1 MMTKPL
7 QINQSVYTDLQTLS
21 HFWCFKRKPVAS
33 AISQVLSDFESQ
45 VNEQISDLTLGH
57 QERLALLETEHSDQI
72 TDLTH
77 RHQQAQEAQKRSL
90 TARIDDL
97 EAQHTEQASRNAQ
110 LTEQVASLNECV
122 IEAEALLSKNS
133 ANMQVLQELK
143 QELDTTHQQLQQDYT
158 QLHHDNL
165 TLNERFTLVQSIL
178 AASPAYNP
186 GLDTFR
192 TLLDEDYA
200 EFAAEESSLANEA
213 GALLALQ
220 KIASE
225 LEQANAFPPASG
237 KTLIGVAG
245 GFSSGKSEF
254 INSFIKDSSI
264 RLATGM
270 NPVTVI
276 PSFVVCAPYSRIC
289 GYAHNGGSVTLSNK
303 IYKALSHDYVAAFGF
318 DLRSIM
324 PTISLQA
331 PMDESLCEN
340 ICLIDTPGY
349 NPGKGNQA
357 EASDRETTVKF
368 LEPCSAMIWV
378 IGLDPAGTISQTDIE
393 FIRQLPFQGEDLYL
407 ILNKADV
414 KSQEDTEAIMETVS
428 DELTLAGIHC
438 AGMTAYSSTRKR
450 HYATSGLTFDDFLAS
465 KNKRHNITS
474 SYTDKIASVF
484 NLYDKALKDDLERVQ
499 QLRVK
504 IKDLQLR
511 TLKESGSSGLK
522 EINHVTDFLSQ
533 QLGNEKLLAKL
544 IAQSKQLNAAFSAA
558 ARQVISVIQQGEA
571 VQ

>member
-1 MMTKPL
+1 MMTESL
-7 QINQSVYTDLQTLS
+7 QINQTVYTDLQTLS
-21 HFWCFKRKPVAS
+21 HFWCFKRKPLAS
-33 AISQVLSDFESQ
+33 AISQMLSDFEAQ

-57 QERLALLETEHSDQI
+57 QERLALLETEHSEQI
-72 TDLTH
+72 SDLTH
-77 RHQQAQEAQKRSL
+77 RHQQAQDAQKHYL
-90 TARIDDL
+90 TAKINEL
-97 EAQHTEQASRNAQ
+97 EAQRIVQFSRNVQ
-110 LTEQVASLNECV
+110 LTEQVASLNESV
-122 IEAEALLSKNS
+122 IEMEALLSKNR
-133 ANMQVLQELK
+133 AKMQVLQELK
-143 QELDTTHQQLQQDYT
+143 HELDTTHQQLQQDYT
-158 QLHHDNL
+158 QLHQDNL
-165 TLNERFTLVQSIL
+165 TLNERFALVQSIL
-178 AASPAYNP
+178 AASPAKNP

-192 TLLDEDYA
+192 NLLNNNYA
-200 EFAAEESSLANEA
+200 QFAAEESSLANEA

-254 INSFIKDSSI
+254 INSFIKDGSI

-289 GYAHNGGSVTLSNK
+289 GYAHNGGSVTLSSK
-303 IYKALSHDYVAAFGF
+303 IYKALSHDYIAAFGF

-331 PMDESLCEN
+331 PMDEVLFEN

-349 NPGKGNQA
+349 NPGSGSLA
-357 EASDRETTVKF
+357 EASDRDTTVKF
-368 LEPCSAMIWV
+368 LQPCSAMIWV

-393 FIRQLPFQGEDLYL
+393 LIRQLPFQGEDLYL

-414 KSQEDTEAIMETVS
+414 KSQEDIAAIMETVA
-428 DELTLAGIHC
+428 DELTLADIRC

-450 HYATSGLTFDDFLAS
+450 HYATSGLTFDDFLLS

-474 SYTDKIASVF
+474 GYTEKIACVF
-484 NLYDKALKDDLERVQ
+484 DLYDKALRDDLERIQ

-504 IKDLQLR
+504 IKDLQLK
-511 TLKESGSSGLK
+511 TLKESGASGLK
-522 EINHVTDFLSQ
+522 EINHITDFLSQ

>member
-1 MMTKPL
+1 MMTKSL
-7 QINQSVYTDLQTLS
+7 QIDQTVYTDLQTLS
-21 HFWCFKRKPVAS
+21 HFWCFKRKPLAS
-33 AISQVLSDFESQ
+33 AISQMLSDFEAQ
-45 VNEQISDLTLGH
+45 VNEQISDLILGH
-57 QERLALLETEHSDQI
+57 QERLELLETEHSEQI
-72 TDLTH
+72 SDLTQ
-77 RHQQAQEAQKRSL
+77 RHQLTQDAQKHFLTAKIDDIEAQ
-90 TARIDDL
+90 RI
-97 EAQHTEQASRNAQ
+97 EQVSRNVQ
-110 LTEQVASLNECV
+110 LTEQVASLNENV
-122 IEAEALLSKNS
+122 IEVEALLSKNR

-143 QELDTTHQQLQQDYT
+143 HELDTTHQQLQQDYT
-158 QLHHDNL
+158 QLHQDNL
-165 TLNERFTLVQSIL
+165 TLNERFMLVQSIL
-178 AASPAYNP
+178 AASPDKNP

-192 TLLDEDYA
+192 NLLNNNYA

-254 INSFIKDSSI
+254 INSFIKDNSI
-264 RLATGM
+264 RLATGI

-289 GYAHNGGSVTLSNK
+289 GYARNGGRVILSNK
-303 IYKALSHDYVAAFGF
+303 IYKALSHDYIAAFGF

-331 PMDESLCEN
+331 PMDETLFDN

-349 NPGKGNQA
+349 NPGTGSLA
-357 EASDRETTVKF
+357 EASDRDTTVKF

-393 FIRQLPFQGEDLYL
+393 FIRQLPFQGEDLYI

-414 KSQEDTEAIMETVS
+414 KSQEDTEAIMKTVA
-428 DELTLAGIHC
+428 DELILAGIRC

-450 HYATSGLTFDDFLAS
+450 HYATSGLTFDDFLLS

-474 SYTDKIASVF
+474 GYAEKIAHVF
-484 NLYDKALKDDLERVQ
+484 NRYDKALRDDLERVQ
-499 QLRVK
+499 NLRVK

-511 TLKESGSSGLK
+511 TLKESGASGLK

-533 QLGNEKLLAKL
+533 QLGNETLLEKL
-544 IAQSKQLNAAFSAA
+544 IAQSKQLNLAFSAA
-558 ARQVISVIQQGEA
+558 ARQVISVIQKGEA

>member
-7 QINQSVYTDLQTLS
+7 QINQSVYIDLQTLS

-33 AISQVLSDFESQ
+33 AISQVLSDFEAQ

-57 QERLALLETEHSDQI
+57 QKRLALLETEHSDQI
-72 TDLTH
+72 TDLTY

-97 EAQHTEQASRNAQ
+97 EAQHTELASRNSQ

-122 IEAEALLSKNS
+122 IEAEVLLSKNS

-178 AASPAYNP
+178 AASPANNP

-192 TLLDEDYA
+192 TLLHENYA

-270 NPVTVI
+270 NPITVI

-289 GYAHNGGSVTLSNK
+289 GYARNGGRVTLSNK
-303 IYKALSHDYVAAFGF
+303 IYKALSHDYIAAFGF

-324 PTISLQA
+324 PTISLQV
-331 PMDESLCEN
+331 PMDEALFEN

-349 NPGKGNQA
+349 NPGAGSLT
-357 EASDRETTVKF
+357 EASDRNITVKH
-368 LEPCSAMIWV
+368 LESCSVMIWV
-378 IGLDPAGTISQTDIE
+378 IGLDPAGTISHTDIE
-393 FIRQLPFQGEDLYL
+393 FIRQLPFEGGNLYI

-414 KSQEDTEAIMETVS
+414 KSQEDTEAIMETVA
-428 DELTLAGIHC
+428 DALTLAGIRY

-450 HYATSGLTFDDFLAS
+450 HYATSGINFDDFLIS
-465 KNKRHNITS
+465 KNKRHNITPG
-474 SYTDKIASVF
+474 YAENIDHVF
-484 NLYDKALKDDLERVQ
+484 RRYDKALRDDLERVQ
-499 QLRVK
+499 NLRVK

-511 TLKESGSSGLK
+511 TLKESGASGLK
-522 EINHVTDFLSQ
+522 EINHITDFLSH
-533 QLGNEKLLAKL
+533 QLGNEMLLEKL
-544 IAQSKQLNAAFSAA
+544 IVQSKQLNLAFSAA
-558 ARQVISVIQQGEA
+558 AGQVISFIQKGEA

>member
-1 MMTKPL
+1 MMTKSL
-7 QINQSVYTDLQTLS
+7 QLDQTVYTNLQTLS
-21 HFWCFKRKPVAS
+21 HFWCFKRKPLAS
-33 AISQVLSDFESQ
+33 AISQMLSDFEAQ

-57 QERLALLETEHSDQI
+57 LERLALLETEHSEQI
-72 TDLTH
+72 SDLRQ
-77 RHQQAQEAQKRSL
+77 RHQLAQDAQKHLL
-90 TARIDDL
+90 TAKIDDL
-97 EAQHTEQASRNAQ
+97 EAQRIEQVNRNVQ
-110 LTEQVASLNECV
+110 LTEQVASLNENV
-122 IEAEALLSKNS
+122 IEVEALLSKNR

-143 QELDTTHQQLQQDYT
+143 HELDTTHQQLQQDYT
-158 QLHHDNL
+158 QLHQDNL

-178 AASPAYNP
+178 AASPDKNP

-192 TLLDEDYA
+192 NLLNNNYA

-254 INSFIKDSSI
+254 INSFIKDDSI

-289 GYAHNGGSVTLSNK
+289 GYARNGGRVTLSNK
-303 IYKALSHDYVAAFGF
+303 IYKALSHDYIAAFGF

-331 PMDESLCEN
+331 PMNEALFEN

-349 NPGKGNQA
+349 NPGTGSLA

-393 FIRQLPFQGEDLYL
+393 FIRQLPFQGEDLYI

-414 KSQEDTEAIMETVS
+414 KSQEDTEAIMETVA
-428 DELTLAGIHC
+428 DELALAGIRC

-450 HYATSGLTFDDFLAS
+450 HYATSGLTFDDFLLS

-474 SYTDKIASVF
+474 GYTEKIASVF
-484 NLYDKALKDDLERVQ
+484 NRYDKALRDDLERVQ

-511 TLKESGSSGLK
+511 TLKESGASGLK

-533 QLGNEKLLAKL
+533 QLGNERLLEKL
-544 IAQSKQLNAAFSAA
+544 IEQSKQLNAAFSAA

>member
-1 MMTKPL
+1 MMTESL
-7 QINQSVYTDLQTLS
+7 QINRTVYTDLRILS
-21 HFWCFKRKPVAS
+21 HFCCFKRKPLAS
-33 AISQVLSDFESQ
+33 AISQMLSDFEAQ

-57 QERLALLETEHSDQI
+57 QERLALLETEYSEQI
-72 TDLTH
+72 SDLTH
-77 RHQQAQEAQKRSL
+77 SHQQAQDAQKHYL
-90 TARIDDL
+90 TAKIDELKVQRI
-97 EAQHTEQASRNAQ
+97 EQVSRNVQ
-110 LTEQVASLNECV
+110 LTEQVASLNESV
-122 IEAEALLSKNS
+122 IEVEALLSKNR
-133 ANMQVLQELK
+133 ANMQLLQELK
-143 QELDTTHQQLQQDYT
+143 HELDTTHQQLQQDYT
-158 QLHHDNL
+158 QLHQDNL
-165 TLNERFTLVQSIL
+165 TLNERFKLVQSIL
-178 AASPAYNP
+178 AARPAKNP

-192 TLLDEDYA
+192 NLLNNSYA

-225 LEQANAFPPASG
+225 LEQANAFPQASG

-303 IYKALSHDYVAAFGF
+303 IYKALSHDYIAAFGF

-324 PTISLQA
+324 PIISLQA
-331 PMDESLCEN
+331 PMDEALFEN

-349 NPGKGNQA
+349 NPGTGSLA
-357 EASDRETTVKF
+357 EASDRDITVKF

-378 IGLDPAGTISQTDIE
+378 IGLDPSGTISQTDIE

-414 KSQEDTEAIMETVS
+414 KSQEDTESIMETVS

-438 AGMTAYSSTRKR
+438 AGLTAYSSTRKR
-450 HYATSGLTFDDFLAS
+450 RYATSGLTFDDFLAS

-474 SYTDKIASVF
+474 GYTDKITSVF
-484 NLYDKALKDDLERVQ
+484 KLYDKALKDDLERVQ
-499 QLRVK
+499 QLHMK

-511 TLKESGSSGLK
+511 TLKESGASGLK

>member
-1 MMTKPL
+1 MMTESL
-7 QINQSVYTDLQTLS
+7 QINQTVYTDLQTLS
-21 HFWCFKRKPVAS
+21 HFWCFKRKPLVS
-33 AISQVLSDFESQ
+33 AISQMLSDFEAQ
-45 VNEQISDLTLGH
+45 MNEQISDLALGH
-57 QERLALLETEHSDQI
+57 QERLALLETEHSEQMS
-72 TDLTH
+72 DLTQ
-77 RHQQAQEAQKRSL
+77 RHQLAQDAQKHYL
-90 TARIDDL
+90 TAKIDDL
-97 EAQHTEQASRNAQ
+97 ELQRIEQVSRNVQ
-110 LTEQVASLNECV
+110 LTEQVASLNESV
-122 IEAEALLSKNS
+122 IEVEALLSKNR

-143 QELDTTHQQLQQDYT
+143 HELDTTHQQLQQDYT
-158 QLHHDNL
+158 QLHQDNL

-178 AASPAYNP
+178 AASPAKNS

-192 TLLDEDYA
+192 NLLNNNYA

-264 RLATGM
+264 KLATGM

-318 DLRSIM
+318 DLRNIM

-331 PMDESLCEN
+331 PMDEALFEN

-349 NPGKGNQA
+349 NPGTGSLV
-357 EASDRETTVKF
+357 EASDRDTSVKF

-393 FIRQLPFQGEDLYL
+393 FIRQLPFRSEDLYL

-414 KSQEDTEAIMETVS
+414 KSQEDTEAIMETVA
-428 DELTLAGIHC
+428 DELTLANISC

-450 HYATSGLTFDDFLAS
+450 RYATSGLTFDDFLLS

-474 SYTDKIASVF
+474 GYTDKITSVF
-484 NLYDKALKDDLERVQ
+484 KLYDKALKDDLDRVQ

-511 TLKESGSSGLK
+511 TLKESGASGLK

-533 QLGNEKLLAKL
+533 QLGNEKLLEKL

>member
-1 MMTKPL
+1 MMTESL
-7 QINQSVYTDLQTLS
+7 QINQTIYTDLQTLS
-21 HFWCFKRKPVAS
+21 HFWCFKRKPLAS
-33 AISQVLSDFESQ
+33 AISQMLSDFEAQ
-45 VNEQISDLTLGH
+45 VNEQILDLTLGH
-57 QERLALLETEHSDQI
+57 QERLALLETEHIEQI
-72 TDLTH
+72 SDLTQ
-77 RHQQAQEAQKRSL
+77 RHQLAQDAQKHFL
-90 TARIDDL
+90 TAKIDDL
-97 EAQHTEQASRNAQ
+97 EAQRIEQVSRNMQ
-110 LTEQVASLNECV
+110 LTEQVASLNERV
-122 IEAEALLSKNS
+122 IEVEALLSKNR

-143 QELDTTHQQLQQDYT
+143 HELDTTHQQLQQDYT
-158 QLHHDNL
+158 QLHQDSL

-178 AASPAYNP
+178 AASPAKNP

-192 TLLDEDYA
+192 NLLNNNYA

-289 GYAHNGGSVTLSNK
+289 GYAHNGGCVTLSNK

-331 PMDESLCEN
+331 PMDEALFEN

-349 NPGKGNQA
+349 NPGTGSQV
-357 EASDRETTVKF
+357 EASDKDTSVKF

-393 FIRQLPFQGEDLYL
+393 FIRQLPFRGEDLYL

-414 KSQEDTEAIMETVS
+414 KSQEDTEAIMETVA
-428 DELTLAGIHC
+428 DELTLADISYAGI
-438 AGMTAYSSTRKR
+438 TAYSSTRKR
-450 HYATSGLTFDDFLAS
+450 RYATSGLTFDDFLLS

-474 SYTDKIASVF
+474 GYTDKITSVF
-484 NLYDKALKDDLERVQ
+484 KLYDKALKDDLDRVR

-511 TLKESGSSGLK
+511 TLKESGASGLK

-533 QLGNEKLLAKL
+533 QLGNEKLLEKL

>member
-1 MMTKPL
+1 MMTKSL
-7 QINQSVYTDLQTLS
+7 QIDQTVYTDLQTLS
-21 HFWCFKRKPVAS
+21 HFWCFKRKPLAS
-33 AISQVLSDFESQ
+33 AISQMLSDFEAQ
-45 VNEQISDLTLGH
+45 VNEQISDLILGH
-57 QERLALLETEHSDQI
+57 QERLELLETEHSEQI
-72 TDLTH
+72 SDLTQH
-77 RHQQAQEAQKRSL
+77 HQLTQDAQKHFLTAKIDEIEAQ
-90 TARIDDL
+90 RI
-97 EAQHTEQASRNAQ
+97 EQVSRNVQ
-110 LTEQVASLNECV
+110 LTEQVASLNENV
-122 IEAEALLSKNS
+122 IEVEALLSKNR
-133 ANMQVLQELK
+133 ANMKVLQELK
-143 QELDTTHQQLQQDYT
+143 HELDTTHQQLQQDYT
-158 QLHHDNL
+158 QLHQDNL
-165 TLNERFTLVQSIL
+165 TLNERFMLVQSIL
-178 AASPAYNP
+178 AASPDKNP

-192 TLLDEDYA
+192 NLLNNNYA

-254 INSFIKDSSI
+254 INSFIKDYSI

-289 GYAHNGGSVTLSNK
+289 GYARNGGRVILSNK
-303 IYKALSHDYVAAFGF
+303 IYKALSHDYIAAFGF

-331 PMDESLCEN
+331 PMDETLFDN

-349 NPGKGNQA
+349 NPGTGSLA
-357 EASDRETTVKF
+357 EASDRDTTVKF

-393 FIRQLPFQGEDLYL
+393 FIRQLPFQGEDLYI

-414 KSQEDTEAIMETVS
+414 KSQEDTEAIMETVA
-428 DELTLAGIHC
+428 DELILAGIRC

-450 HYATSGLTFDDFLAS
+450 HYATSGLTFDDFLLS

-474 SYTDKIASVF
+474 GYAEKIAHVF
-484 NLYDKALKDDLERVQ
+484 NRYDKALRDDLERVQ
-499 QLRVK
+499 NLRVK

-511 TLKESGSSGLK
+511 TLKESGASGLK

-533 QLGNEKLLAKL
+533 QLGNETLLEKL
-544 IAQSKQLNAAFSAA
+544 IAQSKQLNLAFSAA
-558 ARQVISVIQQGEA
+558 ARQVISVIQKGEA